1 MAWNV
6 SSERCHKNRVEWTLL
21 FVPFHDSLLASNY
34 PSKSG
39 SFGILFLPF
48 SCQHCQW
55 PLYIYE
61 VTEMT
66 SVSVS
71 CLGNKSGI
79 NLTIH
84 LSTLLHIDCWVQI
97 QNRTQLCKLAALQF
111 TTVFKLCI
119 VLESFCP
126 FCSQSSQFSLYLAY
140 HQNLL
145 PSKQPKTGNNSNV
158 HQLMNIQ
165 KMCYVLTTD
174 YYLAIKTYECHKM
187 DEPWK
192 CYAKWKVQNA
202 TYYDS
207 IYKRCP
213 KQANPQRVN

>member
-1 MAWNV
+1 
-6 SSERCHKNRVEWTLL
+6 
-21 FVPFHDSLLASNY
+21 
-34 PSKSG
+34 
-39 SFGILFLPF
+39 
-48 SCQHCQW
+48 
-55 PLYIYE
+55 
-61 VTEMT
+61 MT

-165 KMCYVLTTD
+165 KMCYVLTID